1 MKAPAELAKLLLEKL
16 QITGKP
22 DLDIVCRRL
31 GLRLREVQS
40 AGFDGTLVRSKSAQK
55 GIIGIRESI
64 REHGRKRFTV
74 AHEIGHYV
82 IPNHR
87 SLKNVCAGKI
97 IGSYRSTLNKAELE
111 ANHFAAELL
120 LPATAVRTRFEGD
133 PSFARISSVAE
144 EFETSLSATAR
155 RLVDLTGSSVAMIW
169 QVGGKVEWFHTSDA
183 FTYYLPLD
191 EIPSSRSMAGR
202 LFAGRTGGS
211 GFETVNP
218 LLWLSRRDAEK
229 VDVVLE
235 HSLDLPN
242 YGAVLTLLWVV
253 ETKGAAE
260 ESYGDPYLEEMDPD
274 DFTLK
279 RKRWPR

>member
-1 MKAPAELAKLLLEKL
+1 MKAAAELAKLLLEKL

-22 DLDIVCRRL
+22 DLEVVCRKL
-31 GLRLREVQS
+31 GLRVRNVRS
-40 AGFDGTLVRSKSAQK
+40 AGFDGTLVRSKSTQK

-64 REHGRKRFTV
+64 REQGRKRFTV

-87 SLKNVCAGKI
+87 FLKNVCSGKI
-97 IGSYRSTLNKAELE
+97 IDSYRSTLNKAELE

-120 LPATAVRTRFEGD
+120 LPASAVRTRLEGD
-133 PSFARISSVAE
+133 PSFERISSVAE
-144 EFETSLSATAR
+144 EFETSFSATTR
-155 RLVDLTGSSVAMIW
+155 RFVDLTGSSVAMIW
-169 QVGGKVEWFHTSDA
+169 QKAGKAEWVHRSDA
-183 FTYYLPLD
+183 FTYYLPMG
-191 EIPSSRSMAGR
+191 EIPSSKSMAGR
-202 LFAGRTGGS
+202 LFAGRTGGN
-211 GFETVNP
+211 GFESVDP
-218 LLWLSRRDAEK
+218 VLWLTRRDAEK

-242 YGAVLTLLWVV
+242 YDAVLTLLWVV
-253 ETKGAAE
+253 KTKNSAE
-260 ESYGDPYLEEMDPD
+260 ESFGEPYLEEMDPE